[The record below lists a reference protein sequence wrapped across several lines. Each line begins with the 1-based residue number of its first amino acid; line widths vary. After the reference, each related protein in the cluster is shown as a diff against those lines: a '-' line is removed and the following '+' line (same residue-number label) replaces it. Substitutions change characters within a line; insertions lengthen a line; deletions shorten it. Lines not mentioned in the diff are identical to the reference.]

1 MSGYYWILCIIILLL
16 LVVILL
22 LLVNMRNGLFSNDGY
37 EKIVTE
43 TPWQST
49 KTGKIRYKYIL

>member
-1 MSGYYWILCIIILLL
+1 MSGYNLMLCIIIILL

-22 LLVNMRNGLFSNDGY
+22 LLVNIRNVLISNNDY
-37 EKIVTE
+37 EEIITE

>member
-1 MSGYYWILCIIILLL
+1 MSGYNWIQCIIIILL

-22 LLVNMRNGLFSNDGY
+22 LLINMRNGLISKGGY

-43 TPWQST
+43 TPWQTT
-49 KTGKIRYKYIL
+49 KTGKIGYRYIL